1 MSNSS
6 YDTQQSTIQNLISLR
21 EYIIE
26 ISNNIRNIKLK
37 NQNLLLS
44 SAKLLRA
51 RSLAS
56 LDRIESIKSRLN
68 KLTETSRKIT
78 INDIYEQYRRRYNI
92 NNVNNKSSYRL
103 STIKEEEGQVLLS
116 QSEVL
121 KQKLIKKVVF
131 LVLLHNLNGKLT
143 HVYINVYARIFIIVI
158 AISPYYAPML
168 AELHTLIYM
177 LYVCIR
183 YSEESL

>member
-1 MSNSS
+1 MSNIS
-6 YDTQQSTIQNLISLR
+6 YNTQQSTIHNLISLR

-26 ISNNIRNIKLK
+26 ISNNIQAIRIN
-37 NQNLLLS
+37 NRSLLS
-44 SAKLLRA
+44 ASMKLSRA

-56 LDRIESIKSRLN
+56 LDRIQSIKLRLN

-103 STIKEEEGQVLLS
+103 ATIKEEEGQVLLS

-121 KQKLIKKVVF
+121 RQKLIKKVVF
-131 LVLLHNLNGKLT
+131 LVLLHNLNG
-143 HVYINVYARIFIIVI
+143 
-158 AISPYYAPML
+158 M
-168 AELHTLIYM
+168 
-177 LYVCIR
+177 
-183 YSEESL
+183 